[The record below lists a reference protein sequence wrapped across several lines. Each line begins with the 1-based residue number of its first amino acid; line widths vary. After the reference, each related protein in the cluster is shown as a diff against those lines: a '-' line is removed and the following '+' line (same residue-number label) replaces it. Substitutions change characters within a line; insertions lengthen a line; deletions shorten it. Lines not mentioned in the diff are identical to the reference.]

1 MWHGS
6 QIKLN
11 INFNFKFIE
20 LDFEAAMI
28 FAVTS
33 VIMISIDHVIHNNRL
48 GHNSQGLQVFVLDS
62 TL

>member
-11 INFNFKFIE
+11 VIFNFKFTE
-20 LDFEAAMI
+20 LEFEAAI
-28 FAVTS
+28 FFAVTS
-33 VIMISIDHVIHNNRL
+33 VIMISIDHVIHTNRL

-62 TL
+62 TR